1 MQLRLFCYTF
11 RNFFFFF
18 NLFISIIN
26 INTQIVCTGSKY
38 LSWKW
43 SKSHSNVKIFLYSN
57 TWGRIIWIHNFVS
70 KIWNKLTDENLFQLH
85 RVREGNSGWKMGWK
99 PITFK
104 KVKNVCIWLNKL
116 LAFILK
122 EWHNYNEVENK
133 FFSHNWN
140 NQTGHFGDVES
151 IIVKW

>member
-11 RNFFFFF
+11 RNYYFFFF

-26 INTQIVCTGSKY
+26 INTQVVCTGFKY

-57 TWGRIIWIHNFVS
+57 TRGRIIWIHKLTLS
-70 KIWNKLTDENLFQLH
+70 KIWNKFVPTSQELEKGIVDGKWDGSPSLL
-85 RVREGNSGWKMGWK
+85 
-99 PITFK
+99 K

-116 LAFILK
+116 SAFRLK
-122 EWHNYNEVENK
+122 EWHNYNEVQNK
-133 FFSHNWN
+133 FFSHN
-140 NQTGHFGDVES
+140 
-151 IIVKW
+151 